1 MGARPATAKLPDAVR
16 GFVERYPARWPAWRC
31 VLASVYAELDRRRD
45 DARRE
50 LEALARNSF
59 ADLPRD
65 WLWLGSIAILSEVV
79 AFLDDARRSELLYEL
94 LLPFADRHPATEGL
108 NSAARLAKPRVARRR
123 PLP

>member
-1 MGARPATAKLPDAVR
+1 M
-16 GFVERYPARWPAWRC
+16 
-31 VLASVYAELDRRRD
+31 LASVYAELDRRR

-79 AFLDDARRSELLYEL
+79 AFLDDARRSELLYECCFRS
-94 LLPFADRHPATEGL
+94 PTGTPATEGL
-108 NSAARLAKPRVARRR
+108 DSAARRAKPRVARRR